1 MSFRKI
7 LLATNLALVLIIG
20 CAVVK
25 TVLIENEPEGE
36 FALDAEVTGN
46 NTSPEAA
53 PAPQS
58 SGRNYDAIAQRKLF
72 ASDEPSTPTHATAKP
87 SQPAHPRSPVLW
99 ERDYVLR
106 ATFAGSP
113 LIARAIIQDVSTRTT
128 DSYKIDDVIYEAGNG
143 SPAVRLEAVKKN
155 AVVLTCNGQ
164 RRILRLRGNKTP
176 SVSGGKN
183 SRKASSSKPVAVI
196 KKSLSKVRLRNEIVE
211 DFLNT
216 ARIEPYMVD
225 GKIQGLRLKE
235 LDKMK
240 NNHFPGLRNG
250 DVIQVI
256 NGQKLTSKQKAFQV
270 FKKAM
275 TQPHLDIEFIRDK
288 KQKTLS
294 FPSKLSHFLS

>member
-1 MSFRKI
+1 MNFRKI

-25 TVLIENEPEGE
+25 TVLMKDKPEDASDLDTKVAEN
-36 FALDAEVTGN
+36 N
-46 NTSPEAA
+46 ISPE
-53 PAPQS
+53 PALTQPS
-58 SGRNYDAIAQRKLF
+58 SGRSYDEIARRKLF
-72 ASDEPSTPTHATAKP
+72 ASDEPSNTVPATAKP

-99 ERDYVLR
+99 ERDYILR
-106 ATFAGSP
+106 ATFAGP
-113 LIARAIIQDVSTRTT
+113 PRITQAIIQDVSAKTT
-128 DSYKIDDVIYEAGNG
+128 DSYKIYDVIYEAGDG

-196 KKSLSKVRLRNEIVE
+196 KKPLSKVRLRNEIIE
-211 DFLNT
+211 DFFNT
-216 ARIEPYMVD
+216 ARIEPYTVD

-235 LDKMK
+235 LNKMK
-240 NNHFPGLRNG
+240 NNFPGLRNG

-256 NGQKLTSKQKAFQV
+256 NGQKLTSKQKGFQV

-275 TQPHLDIEFIRDK
+275 TQPHLDIEFLRDEK
-288 KQKTLS
+288 HKTLS
-294 FPSKLSHFLS
+294 FPMR

>member
-1 MSFRKI
+1 
-7 LLATNLALVLIIG
+7 LALVLIIG
-20 CAVVK
+20 CTVVK
-25 TVLIENEPEGE
+25 TVLIEGKPED
-36 FALDAEVTGN
+36 ASDLDTEVAEN
-46 NTSPEAA
+46 NISPE
-53 PAPQS
+53 PAPTQPS

-72 ASDEPSTPTHATAKP
+72 VSDKPSAPVPTTAKHL
-87 SQPAHPRSPVLW
+87 QPAYPRSPVLW

-106 ATFAGSP
+106 ATFAGPPRIS
-113 LIARAIIQDVSTRTT
+113 RAIIQDVSAKTT
-128 DSYKIDDVIYEAGNG
+128 DSYKIDDVIYEAGDG

-176 SVSGGKN
+176 SVSDGKN
-183 SRKASSSKPVAVI
+183 SQEASLLKPVAVI
-196 KKSLSKVRLRNEIVE
+196 KKSRSRVQLRNEIIE
-211 DFLNT
+211 NFLNT

-225 GKIQGLRLKE
+225 GQIQGLRLNE

-250 DVIQVI
+250 DVIQII

-275 TQPHLDIEFIRDK
+275 TQPHLNIEFIRDK
-288 KQKTLS
+288 KHKTLS
-294 FPSKLSHFLS
+294 FPMR

>member
-1 MSFRKI
+1 M
-7 LLATNLALVLIIG
+7 IIG
-20 CAVVK
+20 YAVVK
-25 TVLIENEPEGE
+25 TVLVEDKPEGE
-36 FALDAEVTGN
+36 FAPDTEVTGN

-53 PAPQS
+53 PTPQS

-72 ASDEPSTPTHATAKP
+72 GVDEPSPPTHATAKP
-87 SQPAHPRSPVLW
+87 AKPACPRSPDLW

-106 ATFAGSP
+106 ATFAGPP
-113 LIARAIIQDVSTRTT
+113 LIARAIIQDVSIKTT

-155 AVVLTCNGQ
+155 AAVLTCNGQ

-176 SVSGGKN
+176 SVSDKKN

-196 KKSLSKVRLRNEIVE
+196 KKPRSRVRLRNEIIE

-216 ARIEPYMVD
+216 AQIEPYVVK
-225 GKIQGLRLKE
+225 GKVQGLRLKE
-235 LDKMK
+235 LDKIK
-240 NNHFPGLRNG
+240 NNRFPGLRNG

-256 NGQKLTSKQKAFQV
+256 NSQKLTSKQKAFQV

-275 TQPHLDIEFIRDK
+275 SQPRLNIEFLRDEK
-288 KQKTLS
+288 HKTLS
-294 FPSKLSHFLS
+294 FPMR